1 MEQKDY
7 KYISVAYKLYD
18 ITDNKQELIEETA
31 KDKPFVFLSGFGTT
45 LEDFESNLV
54 GLAEG
59 ADFDFVLSPD
69 RAYGE
74 HVDTRV
80 VELDKQI
87 FSVDGKFDS
96 KNIYPEAIVPLQNE
110 DGNRFLGRVVSIGS
124 DKVRIDLNHPLAGMT
139 LNF

>member
-54 GLAEG
+54 GLAG
-59 ADFDFVLSPD
+59 VPTSTSCSLP
-69 RAYGE
+69 
-74 HVDTRV
+74 T
-80 VELDKQI
+80 ELMA
-87 FSVDGKFDS
+87 S
-96 KNIYPEAIVPLQNE
+96 
-110 DGNRFLGRVVSIGS
+110 
-124 DKVRIDLNHPLAGMT
+124 M
-139 LNF
+139 

>member
-74 HVDTRV
+74 RSGTGQADIQRRRQV
-80 VELDKQI
+80 
-87 FSVDGKFDS
+87 
-96 KNIYPEAIVPLQNE
+96 
-110 DGNRFLGRVVSIGS
+110 
-124 DKVRIDLNHPLAGMT
+124 
-139 LNF
+139 

>member
-54 GLAEG
+54 GLA
-59 ADFDFVLSPD
+59 
-69 RAYGE
+69 
-74 HVDTRV
+74 
-80 VELDKQI
+80 
-87 FSVDGKFDS
+87 
-96 KNIYPEAIVPLQNE
+96 
-110 DGNRFLGRVVSIGS
+110 
-124 DKVRIDLNHPLAGMT
+124 
-139 LNF
+139 

>member
-59 ADFDFVLSPD
+59 ADFDFVLSRQSLW
-69 RAYGE
+69 RACR
-74 HVDTRV
+74 HTRSGTGQADIQRRRQV
-80 VELDKQI
+80 
-87 FSVDGKFDS
+87 
-96 KNIYPEAIVPLQNE
+96 
-110 DGNRFLGRVVSIGS
+110 
-124 DKVRIDLNHPLAGMT
+124 
-139 LNF
+139 